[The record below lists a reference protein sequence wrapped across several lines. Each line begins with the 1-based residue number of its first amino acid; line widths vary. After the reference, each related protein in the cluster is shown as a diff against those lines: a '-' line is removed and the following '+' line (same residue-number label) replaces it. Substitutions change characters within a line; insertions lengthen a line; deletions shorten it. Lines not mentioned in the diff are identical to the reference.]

1 MNNNLTI
8 FDLLLT
14 PFYILGAFA
23 YGYIVTKKNIKTNPE
38 YKYFT
43 KGLMVRIFGAIALGL
58 VYFFYYGGGGDT
70 INYHQSASAYSKL
83 MFIDKA
89 EFFTAWLG
97 DANNHYFSFD
107 ETTGYPMYRPRDPH
121 SFFVVRLLI
130 PIVTLGFYSYFS
142 SAVLTALITY
152 GGLWK
157 LYQTFLQEFPE
168 LKKELAIACL
178 FIPSCVF
185 WGSGLMKDS
194 FTLSAVGWFT
204 YAFYNFFIKKKYK
217 LKYVLFIL
225 LSAFIIVA
233 IKPYIFFALLPG
245 SILWLSNNVIKKIN
259 HKFIRMI
266 ASPILLSIAGLV
278 GYLALDQMGESLGAY
293 KLDTVLDKAVVTQQD
308 MKAEYYGGKS
318 FDIGDFDASLSGIM
332 LKAPSAI
339 FAGIFRPA
347 IWDVRNPV
355 MLVSALENSY
365 LLILTIFLLIKLK
378 ITGFFKYVTQNSLI
392 LFSMLFSLF
401 FAFSVGLTCANFGSL
416 VRLRIPELPFFVASL
431 FALKY
436 QYDVNFNKKSK
447 AFKKHTTRATSNL

>member
-43 KGLMVRIFGAIALGL
+43 KGLMARIMGAIALGI
-58 VYFFYYGGGGDT
+58 VYFFYYGGGDT
-70 INYHQSASAYSKL
+70 INYHQTASAYAKL
-83 MFIDKA
+83 MFIDQA
-89 EFFTAWLG
+89 DFLTGWLG
-97 DANNHYFSFD
+97 DAENNYFNFD
-107 ETTGYPMYRPRDPH
+107 ETTGYPIYKPADHH

-130 PIVTLGFYSYFS
+130 PIVSLGFYSYFS

-157 LYQTFLQEFPE
+157 LYQTFLEEFPE
-168 LKKELAIACL
+168 LKRELAIACL

-204 YAFYNFFIKKKYK
+204 HAFYNLFIKKKYK
-217 LKYVLFIL
+217 FKFIFYL
-225 LSAFIIVA
+225 LISAFIIVA

-245 SILWLSNNVIKKIN
+245 SILWMSNNIIKKIN

-266 ASPILLSIAGLV
+266 ASPILISIAGLG
-278 GYLALDQMGESLGAY
+278 GYFALDQMGESLGAY
-293 KLDTVLDKAVVTQQD
+293 KIDTVLDKAVVTQQD
-308 MKAEYYGGKS
+308 MKAEHYGGKS
-318 FDIGDFDASLSGIM
+318 FDIGDFDASAGGVA

-339 FAGIFRPA
+339 FAGIFRPG

-401 FAFSVGLTCANFGSL
+401 FAFSVGLTVANFGSL

-447 AFKKHTTRATSNL
+447 VFKKRNIGTTSAV